1 MTSGILDY
9 DGNMYQEWTLT
20 FGIQDNLLPCDLLRI
35 QVRKQNQKTKP
46 KKLRLFFLSASHFLA
61 RQIRSLIKTGS
72 GQNTTESEDKP
83 EVAAFATQNNSLLC
97 AAPPC
102 KGYYSSMNFVLLGF
116 VVRSLLRAI
125 QPSRCQEQ
133 NNVSA
138 SACLRI

>member
-35 QVRKQNQKTKP
+35 QVRKQNQKTETKNCVSFLECVSFSCETNP
-46 KKLRLFFLSASHFLA
+46 IINQDRLG
-61 RQIRSLIKTGS
+61 T
-72 GQNTTESEDKP
+72 NTTESEDKP

>member
-35 QVRKQNQKTKP
+35 QVRKQNQKQKTAS
-46 KKLRLFFLSASHFLA
+46 LFLSASHFLA

-72 GQNTTESEDKP
+72 GQNTTESEDKS
-83 EVAAFATQNNSLLC
+83 EVAVFATQNNSLLC